1 MWDVADM
8 TFTSM
13 LLEEN
18 WNENKV
24 MNEDLQKNYCKI
36 NR

>member
-1 MWDVADM
+1 MYGASMWDVADM

-24 MNEDLQKNYCKI
+24 MN
-36 NR
+36 